1 MEKWKVANLKPGMK
15 FSKPVYF
22 DGDNLFAPENVPLK
36 EKDLKRLGK
45 WGVEEVESEGS
56 LLSEDTPVDDQ
67 TASNFFEQPFRSPE
81 QQEIVAQY
89 AGLVSRLKEFHGQV
103 RNGSGASSE
112 ISDSIVDG
120 LLSLVAKRKND
131 ILQFVLY
138 GLHGEAGIVENSLNS
153 VVLSSLVGK
162 NLEMPKHK
170 LLHLS
175 TAALLHDIGMLRL
188 PTEISDK
195 KGALTKEEL
204 KVVRTHPIHSYK
216 IITRELK
223 YPEEVGLAAL
233 QHQERWDGN
242 GYPRAL
248 SAGSIIVPARI
259 IAVVDSFEAMVSRRS
274 YRSSMIGYTAMRHIL
289 SDNSRRFDPEILK
302 VFIRTMGI
310 YPIGSIV
317 LLNNSCIARVIENNS
332 EAPLKPKIKVMI
344 SEKGME
350 YTEDDGEVIDLFSN
364 RDFFIARAVDPK
376 ERAQKAEA

>member
-1 MEKWKVANLKPGMK
+1 MEKWKVTSLKPGMK

-22 DGDNLFAPENVPLK
+22 DGANLFVPENVPLK

-45 WGVEEVESEGS
+45 WGIDEVETEGT
-56 LLSEDTPVDDQ
+56 LLGDDAPVDDA
-67 TASNFFEQPFRSPE
+67 TAANFFEQPFRSPE

-89 AGLVSRLKEFHGQV
+89 SGLVARLRELHEQV
-103 RNGSGASSE
+103 KAAGPVSSE
-112 ISDSIVDG
+112 ISDGVVDG
-120 LLSLVAKRKND
+120 LIALVEKRRND

-138 GLHGEAGIVENSLNS
+138 GLHGEAGLVENSLNS

-162 NLEMPKHK
+162 NLNMPKHK

-188 PTEISDK
+188 PREITEK
-195 KGALTKEEL
+195 KGALTKDEL
-204 KVVRTHPIHSYK
+204 KVIRTHPIHSYK
-216 IITRELK
+216 VITKELK

-242 GYPRAL
+242 GYPRGL

-259 IAVVDSFEAMVSRRS
+259 IAVVDSFEAMVSRRP

-289 SDNSRRFDPEILK
+289 SDNSRRFDPEVLK

-332 EAPLKPKIKVMI
+332 DAPLKPKVKVMI
-344 SEKGME
+344 NEKGLE
-350 YTEDDGEVIDLFSN
+350 FTEDDGDIIDLFSSRN
-364 RDFFIARAVDPK
+364 VFIARAVDPK
-376 ERAQKAEA
+376 ERSPKEHA